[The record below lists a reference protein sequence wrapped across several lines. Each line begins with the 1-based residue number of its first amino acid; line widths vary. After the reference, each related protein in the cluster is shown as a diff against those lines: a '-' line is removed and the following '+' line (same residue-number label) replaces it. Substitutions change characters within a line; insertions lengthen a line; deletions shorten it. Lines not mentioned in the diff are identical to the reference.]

1 MAGIKTGNKGF
12 VNPADQNKV
21 YTMDSVAPGQN
32 KGANEN
38 PPDLDPGNMTVDNT
52 IKDISKK
59 TRITLG
65 TYLSKVT
72 KGEVGS
78 STKPN
83 KYIVDAST
91 DASLPS
97 AITTGG
103 YPTPLGTSDNSSQF
117 NKVLPSSFSPDY
129 ASIAGGIK
137 KGRSA
142 AQLPDGN
149 EILRNATAGN
159 TSTQLVP
166 NTPVDK
172 YTAAVIADNRWDPQ
186 NEFTGGEDPSN
197 PSAGFEVKLQSNAEF
212 VMPSGE
218 ATKFP
223 SAEYELGLAEAQA
236 KVIEVSAQNDQIV
249 ATSDKQF
256 IKASHTTQG
265 VPTPL
270 SQPADVGEGAF
281 APNVKNSYN
290 EEDYVRLNVGAAD
303 GLQKGKTSAEGPS
316 GHDFLPGAQVAG
328 GVLKGPKPLVD
339 YTDAAVRPNR
349 LVPGVNSFTNGED
362 PSSPPKDFNAI
373 LQSEAIPGLPGEEVT
388 TSSKY
393 ELDLGALTKKP
404 VADTVAAKNAYPVSK
419 PDITDLDSISSAD
432 GKYPAPLTP
441 AVNVN
446 STVHAEKVTDSMS
459 DAYPMVANLIK
470 KGKSNESG
478 KDGNELLTK
487 GVTTNA
493 QGKTKLDP
501 VLNVYTET
509 TLKKND
515 QKPSKPLIPSEI
527 DPTAPPANYH
537 PYLADVS
544 TPGSHTG
551 APHDQLTLNEL
562 RGLPVAATQ
571 RNSFPIDKNT
581 YALDSTTTQGI
592 PTPLA
597 NSQNDDR
604 FVNDK
609 VNINPPSSDASV
621 TNFKKGKGPADSKY
635 DGHNLLK
642 EIDGN
647 LSTGRNSDKYAKQI
661 VPIVG
666 KGTVD
671 LATSK
676 GNPSPDK
683 TPADHPIKT
692 YKGDRGSTLSLGN
705 NRFAPHVGLDAKI
718 PGFNPTLKLSD
729 GKSITTM
736 EMAQIGAGLS
746 QRASAEIPG
755 YLQGKFDPNGN
766 IAEIAAQLPS
776 VVQTGILKVDN
787 VILEAKDML
796 NSLEGSFPTRSLTE
810 IAPFGDQSWGVMN
823 NVSEPFDD
831 PTNIGLM
838 ITMILMMI
846 AIRLL
851 LELFALPT
859 NFTGSV
865 TKKQSPTGQRVLG
878 SYMYTEPSGLFSLFP
893 FDVYEI
899 FGFKRTINRFIDCL
913 RAGFNAFFL
922 GSGNADVGLGELAF
936 GALGIGLDSLVG
948 EGQAVGYN
956 LGVCRTIIRFGLV
969 LAQALDRV
977 IRSPNI
983 VAGIKSAVGILR
995 IIRSSKFIAS
1005 FNVFTSL
1012 GDTLIERSKQS
1023 AIEGLTGPD
1032 GNPLTIAAID
1042 AAEPNKL
1049 LNSTVLK
1056 NRLSSAG
1063 AYAYNPTLAWSAQRA
1078 PSLYLVSSN
1087 VYSLQRADTINGN
1100 KLESFKGGRA
1110 LPVYYNSAD
1119 PTSTVSREYHASGNG
1134 ARIPND
1140 IRKKLEDALDA
1151 EYVPFSFHD
1160 VRTNEIVSFHAFLN
1174 SLTDDYNAQY
1184 DSVDGF
1190 GRIEPVKI
1198 YKGTTRRIGMS
1209 FVVASTSD
1217 NDFDRMWVKINKL
1230 LTMIYPQYTRG
1241 RDLLGENYRFVA
1253 PFSQLIGASPLVRIR
1268 LGDLF
1273 RSNYSRFSLARL
1285 FGMADGNA
1293 EFPDADGNPAK
1304 INLENQVFTQEKE
1317 KEYQE
1322 KAKIFTGG
1330 EEVEILDENIENEIY
1345 EVAKS
1350 LIIPN
1355 VEIKQDESGNEI
1367 NRLFTTPPITYKV
1380 ESRLLSTDFYNVQA
1394 YARDSIIEGSEKTI
1408 SAKHL
1413 KKTDAKLKET
1423 AQEVFGSSV
1432 TSLQKGFDAVA
1443 NFMNPD
1449 NNAITKSFESAGG
1462 KGLAGFIESMQF
1474 DWLNQTT
1481 WSVDLGRTAPKMCKV
1496 TISFSPIHDIT
1507 PGIDHMGYN
1516 RAPVYPVGAA
1526 MVNSKEK
1533 TE

>member
-21 YTMDSVAPGQN
+21 YTMDSVAPGQD
-32 KGANEN
+32 GANKN

-52 IKDISKK
+52 VKDISKK

-65 TYLSKVT
+65 TYLSKST
-72 KGEVGS
+72 KGEVGP

-83 KYIVDAST
+83 KYTIDASS

-97 AITTGG
+97 AITTQG
-103 YPTPLGTSDNSSQF
+103 YPTPLGISDNSSQF
-117 NKVLPSSFSPDY
+117 NKELPNSFSPDY
-129 ASIAGGIK
+129 ANIAGVIK

-142 AQLPDGN
+142 ADLPDGN

-166 NTPVDK
+166 NEPVDK

-197 PSAGFEVKLQSNAEF
+197 PAAGFEVPLQS
-212 VMPSGE
+212 VQTMVL
-218 ATKFP
+218 P
-223 SAEYELGLAEAQA
+223 SAEATSFPAAQYDLTLKDSFDLMAA
-236 KVIEVSAQNDQIV
+236 KTEQNDFVVVVNQENPV
-249 ATSDKQF
+249 LVST
-256 IKASHTTQG
+256 TTQG

-270 SQPADVGEGAF
+270 SPPIAASESPFATSVGSAY
-281 APNVKNSYN
+281 NV
-290 EEDYVRLNVGAAD
+290 EDYVELKEGQNG
-303 GLQKGKTSAEGPS
+303 GLQKGKTSSVGPS
-316 GHDFLPGAQVAG
+316 GHDLLSKAKVVGNSLQES
-328 GVLKGPKPLVD
+328 KPLVD
-339 YTDAAVRPNR
+339 YTNAAIRPNTR
-349 LVPGVNSFTNGED
+349 VPGVDSFSNGED
-362 PSSPPKDFNAI
+362 ILSPSKTFNVS
-373 LQSEAIPGLPGEEVT
+373 LQSEAVPGMPNVEVI
-388 TSSKY
+388 SSAKY
-393 ELDLGALTKKP
+393 ENDLEALSKVPVEATKN
-404 VADTVAAKNAYPVSK
+404 AKNIYPVSQ
-419 PDITDLDSISSAD
+419 PVVTDLSSISSAD

-441 AVNVN
+441 PVNVN
-446 STVHAEKVTDSMS
+446 ASVHATDIDDSMS
-459 DAYPMVANLIK
+459 DAYPFIAGGIK
-470 KGKSNESG
+470 KGKSKETG

-487 GVTTNA
+487 GVTTNS
-493 QGKTKLDP
+493 QGQTNLDP
-501 VLNVYTET
+501 QLKTYTTQVLA
-509 TLKKND
+509 KND
-515 QKPSKPLIPSEI
+515 QTPSKKLVSSEI

-604 FVNDK
+604 FVNDR

-635 DGHNLLK
+635 DGHNLLRK
-642 EIDGN
+642 IDGN
-647 LSTGRNSDKYAKQI
+647 LSTGKDSDKYAKQI

-936 GALGIGLDSLVG
+936 GALGIGLDSLIG

-1032 GNPLTIAAID
+1032 GNPLTIAVID

-1293 EFPDADGNPAK
+1293 EFPDADGNPTK

-1380 ESRLLSTDFYNVQA
+1380 ESRLLFTDFYNVQA